1 MYVMEV
7 NIRPSLRTKYAT
19 APQKFVDPATVTK
32 AERMLAVQ
40 RNEAILKEMWF
51 MVVFGL
57 SIFLGGFGIWALDV
71 CFLKELYYP
80 TLKYFVPQG
89 YFRF

>member
-19 APQKFVDPATVTK
+19 TTQTKNVDPATTTK
-32 AERMLAVQ
+32 AERMLAAQ

-51 MVVFGL
+51 MVAFGL
-57 SIFLGGFGIWALDV
+57 SIFLGGFGLWALDV
-71 CFLKELYYP
+71 SILTENSLIRPSC
-80 TLKYFVPQG
+80 T
-89 YFRF
+89 